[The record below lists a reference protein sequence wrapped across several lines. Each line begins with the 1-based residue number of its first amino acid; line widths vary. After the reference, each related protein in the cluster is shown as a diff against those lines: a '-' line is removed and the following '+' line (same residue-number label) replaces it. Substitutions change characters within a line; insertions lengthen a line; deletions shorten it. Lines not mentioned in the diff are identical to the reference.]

1 MFEGYNQKFYY
12 KNNKYE
18 YFEDPYKTDFLKQLK
33 PDSKPRC
40 LGSLD
45 IETYSLKS
53 RKTDLKDLT
62 LPYAC
67 GFNYKDD
74 LKDFYIKD
82 GESPINVV
90 VRMLKELVVRK
101 YQGLSFYV
109 HNLAGFDSRFILS
122 ALGNIPGFDVKT
134 MGKTM
139 NEIFSIK
146 VSRVLKQ
153 NSRTGAMSKRPIS
166 ITLKDSYYM
175 LANSLASLSKT
186 FAGENE
192 TDLIKG
198 SHPHAF
204 MTPETLHYVGEI
216 PARKYFG
223 KSLSLKEY
231 REIAKKFCVEKPWN
245 AKEKCLEYL
254 RTDLKSLVNVMDKF
268 NKRIFELFNVDA
280 SKISSYSG
288 LAKAIYLV
296 KYYVEKHRIPII
308 TGFVDMFIRK
318 GYIGGI
324 VDVVKHVIFN
334 AYKYDVNSHYPACM
348 LKDMPVGT
356 PRLTDCKD
364 LDKLFGFVVAKVTA
378 PSAKELAVPIL
389 PITDDGGRVRCP
401 RGTFKYI

>member
-1 MFEGYNQKFYY
+1 MYY
-12 KNNKYE
+12 KNNKYD
-18 YFEDPYKTDFLKQLK
+18 YFEVPYKTSFLKSRL
-33 PDSKPRC
+33 PDAKEGY

-53 RKTDLKDLT
+53 RKPDLKGLT
-62 LPYAC
+62 FPYAC

-74 LKDFYIKD
+74 LKDFYIKER
-82 GESPINVV
+82 ESPINVV

-101 YQGLSFYV
+101 YAGLSFYV

-122 ALGNIPGFDVKT
+122 ALGNIPEFDVKT
-134 MGKTM
+134 QGKSM

-146 VSRVLKQ
+146 VSRVLKYI
-153 NSRTGAMSKRPIS
+153 SRNGGESQRSIS

-192 TDLIKG
+192 TDLVKG

-216 PARKYFG
+216 PARKYFD

-231 REIAKKFCVEKPWN
+231 REMVKKLGVEKSWD
-245 AKEKCLEYL
+245 AKQKCLQYL
-254 RTDLKSLVNVMDKF
+254 RTDLKSLENVMDKF
-268 NKRIFELFNVDA
+268 NKRIFEMFNVDS
-280 SKISSYSG
+280 SKITSYSG

-296 KYYVEKHRIPII
+296 KYYTNKYRIPII
-308 TGFVDMFIRK
+308 TGFVDKFIRN

-364 LDKLFGFVVAKVTA
+364 LDKLYGFVAAKVTA
-378 PSAKELAVPIL
+378 PAAKELAVPIL
-389 PITDDGGRVRCP
+389 PILDEAGRVICP
-401 RGTFKYI
+401 RGCFEYI